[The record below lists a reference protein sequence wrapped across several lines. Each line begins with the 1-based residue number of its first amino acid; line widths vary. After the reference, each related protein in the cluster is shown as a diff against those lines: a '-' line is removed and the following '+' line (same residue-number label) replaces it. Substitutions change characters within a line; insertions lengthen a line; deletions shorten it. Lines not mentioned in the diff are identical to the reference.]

1 MRCLPDSAGEPA
13 RHGKPAPKN
22 RPLID
27 PPNAVELSALFKML
41 ANDTRL
47 RLLHALVRAGELCV
61 TDLAAEVEMAPQA
74 VSNQLQRL
82 ADRRVVAARRE
93 GVRLFYQVTDPCIA
107 GLLDL
112 GLCLLEE
119 TGDRSK
125 SPRRGRPPARR

>member
-1 MRCLPDSAGEPA
+1 MGCVPDSAGEPA
-13 RHGKPAPKN
+13 RHGKPAAHE

-27 PPNAVELSALFKML
+27 PPNAAELSALFKML

-61 TDLAAEVEMAPQA
+61 TDLAADVEMAPQA

-93 GVRLFYQVTDPCIA
+93 GVRLYYHLTDPCVA

-112 GLCLLEE
+112 GLCLIEE
-119 TGDRSK
+119 TGTASK
-125 SPRRGRPPARR
+125 STRKARRPARR